1 MQNFEHFLNF
11 INQDKMPKLTKITK
25 KGIEAEDNYEREHF
39 NTAIMLCRQVVEE
52 IIKLIAE
59 EHNISLRKKSQETKS
74 LVEITNE
81 LVDKMSWGE
90 YYKNK
95 LHNIRL
101 LGNDAIH
108 DIENNDPKDAFNAIR
123 DAYNVF
129 DILYKLR
136 YAPKNFQDKTF
147 FLKDKRQKTNQS
159 KILNVQNKKP
169 QPEKLKIKTPTSKII
184 NKNHNNNSTKQKNN
198 TKIIGIK
205 IREMFSNDKNDS
217 FINQICEVSTISDID
232 IKVGDSIRKNQP
244 IISLEADKVVFEGTS
259 PINGVVHHIFI
270 QKGDQVKSD
279 TIAIQILKA

>member
-11 INQDKMPKLTKITK
+11 IDQDKMPKLTKITK

-159 KILNVQNKKP
+159 KILNVQNKKN

-184 NKNHNNNSTKQKNN
+184 NKNHNNNPTKQKNN
-198 TKIIGIK
+198 TKIIDIK

-279 TIAIQILKA
+279 TVAIQILKA

>member
-11 INQDKMPKLTKITK
+11 INKDKMPKLTKITK
-25 KGIEAEDNYEREHF
+25 KGIEAEDNYERENF

-59 EHNISLRKKSQETKS
+59 EHNISLKTKNQETKS

-136 YAPKNFQDKTF
+136 YAPKNFKDRNF
-147 FLKDKRQKTNQS
+147 FLKDKRQKNNQH
-159 KILNVQNKKP
+159 KKSENE
-169 QPEKLKIKTPTSKII
+169 QVKIKTAITPKYTSK
-184 NKNHNNNSTKQKNN
+184 NKIVPQADRKIVKNVIDI
-198 TKIIGIK
+198 T
-205 IREMFSNDKNDS
+205 IREMLCDGKDDNY
-217 FINQICEVSTISDID
+217 INTICEQSEVGDIL
-232 IKVGDSIRKNQP
+232 IKVGDNIKTSQCMME
-244 IISLEADKVVFEGTS
+244 LESDKVVFEATS
-259 PINGVVHHIFI
+259 PINGVVHNIFI
-270 QKGDQVKSD
+270 QKGDNIKSD
-279 TIAIQILKA
+279 TVAFQILKI

>member
-11 INQDKMPKLTKITK
+11 IDQDKMPKLTKITK

-52 IIKLIAE
+52 IVKLIAE
-59 EHNISLRKKSQETKS
+59 EHRIPLKTKNQETKS

-81 LVDKMSWGE
+81 LVDKMGWGE

-108 DIENNDPKDAFNAIR
+108 DIENNDPKDAFHAIR

-147 FLKDKRQKTNQS
+147 FLKDKRQKDNQS
-159 KILNVQNKKP
+159 EMLDVQYKKP
-169 QPEKLKIKTPTSKII
+169 KPETLKQKTPAPKIT
-184 NKNHNNNSTKQKNN
+184 NKNHNNSPIKQQNN
-198 TKIIGIK
+198 TRIIDVK
-205 IREMFSNDKNDS
+205 LREMFPNEKDDNFFDK
-217 FINQICEVSTISDID
+217 ICEMSNIIDIK
-232 IKVGDSIRKNQP
+232 IKVGDSIKKGQTV
-244 IISLEADKVVFEGTS
+244 IDLEANKVVFEAKS
-259 PINGVVHHIFI
+259 PIDGVIHHIFI
-270 QKGDQVKSD
+270 YKGCQVKSD
-279 TIAIQILKA
+279 TVAIQILKA

>member
-11 INQDKMPKLTKITK
+11 IDQDKMPKLTKITK

-81 LVDKMSWGE
+81 LVDKMGWGE

-108 DIENNDPKDAFNAIR
+108 DIENNDPKDAFHAIR

-147 FLKDKRQKTNQS
+147 FLKDKRQKDNQFEM
-159 KILNVQNKKP
+159 LDVQYKKP
-169 QPEKLKIKTPTSKII
+169 KPETLKQKTPAPKII
-184 NKNHNNNSTKQKNN
+184 NKNHNNNPTKQKNN
-198 TKIIGIK
+198 TKIIDIK

-244 IISLEADKVVFEGTS
+244 IISLEDGKVVFEGTS
-259 PINGVVHHIFI
+259 PINGIVHHIFI

-279 TIAIQILKA
+279 TVAIQILKA

>member
-11 INQDKMPKLTKITK
+11 IDQDKMPKLTKITK

-81 LVDKMSWGE
+81 LVDKMGWGE

-108 DIENNDPKDAFNAIR
+108 DIENNDPKDAFHAIR

-159 KILNVQNKKP
+159 KILNVQNKKN

-184 NKNHNNNSTKQKNN
+184 NKNHNNNPTKQKNN
-198 TKIIGIK
+198 TKIIDIK

-279 TIAIQILKA
+279 TVAIQILKA